1 MAKTSLRT
9 WHARNKSPLFW
20 LVTGLGVG
28 MLRPAPGTWGS
39 LFGLFLGYGLLKL
52 QPDAI
57 TLVVLVACLTVVSSL
72 AINKIE
78 ARIGIHD
85 APEII
90 IDEVAGQ
97 WLALVPVTMFEPSL
111 TLYVLAFLLF
121 RFFDI
126 IKPWPIGWL
135 DKKVAGGF
143 GVMVDDLV
151 AGILAGF
158 GIIILQITGLL
169 DGLY

>member
-1 MAKTSLRT
+1 MAKVSLRT
-9 WHARNKSPLFW
+9 WDERTQSPLFW

-28 MLRPAPGTWGS
+28 MAKPAPGTWGS
-39 LFGLFLGYGLLKL
+39 LLGLALGYGLIMLNVGVIEL
-52 QPDAI
+52 ILLTA
-57 TLVVLVACLTVVSSL
+57 VLTVISSI
-72 AINKIE
+72 AIDRIE
-78 ARIGIHD
+78 NTIGIHD

-90 IDEVAGQ
+90 IDEIAGQ
-97 WLALVPVTMFEPSL
+97 WLALVPLLWLEPSL
-111 TLYVLAFLLF
+111 VLYGLAFVLF

-135 DKKVAGGF
+135 DKEVAGGF

-151 AGILAGF
+151 AGILSAIS
-158 GIIILQITGLL
+158 IIMLTYLGLL